1 VGDESGVES
10 CPLRAVAVVLLN
22 LQVLLPREFV
32 AETKR
37 WYLYDNVKVYVT
49 ETGHKNVT

>member
-1 VGDESGVES
+1 LGYETGVEL

-32 AETKR
+32 TETKR
-37 WYLYDNVKVYVT
+37 WYLYDDVKVCVT
-49 ETGHKNVT
+49 ETGHKNVR